1 MSDSES
7 PSSPRPREGFE
18 RRWIKNAN
26 YTGPER
32 RSGAD
37 RRQYPPSPG
46 GDAPQTPLDG
56 DGSGDAAGS
65 PPAQESSES
74 GPDAPETPPDKA
86 GTFKPYRP

>member
-7 PSSPRPREGFE
+7 QSPPPRREGFE

-32 RSGAD
+32 RSGVD
-37 RRQYPPSPG
+37 RRRYPPVKGAAPSAE
-46 GDAPQTPLDG
+46 DAPSTD
-56 DGSGDAAGS
+56 
-65 PPAQESSES
+65 
-74 GPDAPETPPDKA
+74 PDPDPDTADEPDSLEERPTPPDSA